1 MISQICI
8 YWNPTK
14 WNECRFIHISDGVN
28 DVAKLKYEK

>member
-14 WNECRFIHISDGVN
+14 WNECRFIHISDG